1 MPKTE
6 AHMLTRGPITPTL
19 LRFAV
24 PMILGD
30 LLQQMYNVADT
41 LIVGRFVGADALA
54 AVGSAY
60 TLMTFLTSILL
71 GLSMGSGVAVSISY
85 GRGEHAQMR
94 REIFLSFVLIGAAA
108 VVLSV
113 GAFVFLDPILWLLQV
128 PAEIWDLMRTYLLVI
143 FAGIG
148 GTFLYNY
155 FACLLRAVGDSV
167 RPLAFLGVAAA
178 LNIVLD
184 LAFVLGLGLGVAG
197 AAWATIVSQ
206 WLSGVGLC
214 VYALATR
221 PDLRVPRAEM
231 RWNGRCAAHVFR
243 LAFVTGAQQSIMNFG
258 ILLVQGRVNSFG
270 PAIMAAFAAAVK
282 VDSFAYMPVQDFG
295 NAFSTFLAQNYGAGQ
310 YDRIRRGTRSAVAVS
325 MAFGA
330 AVSAVVFVLARPLM
344 LLFVQPGETEILAA
358 GVQYLRTEG
367 AFYCL
372 IALLFLL
379 YGFYRAI
386 ERPGMSVVLTVI
398 SLGLRVVLA
407 YALSAIPALGAA
419 GIWVSIPI
427 GWVIADLAGVIPLA
441 KFFKNPPRKGKQSG
455 ALQKGNST
463 ALTPET
469 GAARR
474 IAPQRK
480 RYRFLGGAIFCVQF
494 CRALFG
500 SAPLVRSSR
509 TGKRR
514 RQPARRWTRTAALRW
529 PAPCPMWGGSGFR
542 GCWAG

>member
-1 MPKTE
+1 MQTSD
-6 AHMLTRGPITPTL
+6 ARALTRGAITPAL

-41 LIVGRFVGADALA
+41 LIVGQFVGADALA

-71 GLSMGSGVAVSISY
+71 GLSMGSGVAVSISF

-94 REIFLSFVLIGAAA
+94 REIFLSFVLTGAAA
-108 VVLSV
+108 VVLNI
-113 GAFVFLDPILWLLQV
+113 GAFVCIDPILALLQV

-143 FAGIG
+143 FTGIG

-167 RPLAFLGVAAA
+167 RPLAFLGVSAV

-184 LAFVLGLGLGVAG
+184 LAFVLGLGWGVAG
-197 AAWATIVSQ
+197 AAWATILSQ
-206 WLSGVGLC
+206 WLSGLGLC

-243 LAFVTGAQQSIMNFG
+243 LAFITGAQQSIMNFG

-282 VDSFAYMPVQDFG
+282 IDSFAYMPVQDFG

-310 YDRIRRGTRSAVAVS
+310 HDRIRRGTRSAVAVS
-325 MAFGA
+325 MTFGA

-427 GWVIADLAGVIPLA
+427 GWVIADAAGGDPDGEVFQNAASRRRSRPVKTQTA
-441 KFFKNPPRKGKQSG
+441 TQNP
-455 ALQKGNST
+455 
-463 ALTPET
+463 
-469 GAARR
+469 
-474 IAPQRK
+474 APVLWDR
-480 RYRFLGGAIFCVQF
+480 GGACFWVIFIPAVRGGRSRGWCWRWPRPRGRS
-494 CRALFG
+494 RA
-500 SAPLVRSSR
+500 APRPPGRSGR
-509 TGKRR
+509 TG
-514 RQPARRWTRTAALRW
+514 PARRCGAPGRASFHSAGCTRPR
-529 PAPCPMWGGSGFR
+529 PGR
-542 GCWAG
+542 R

>member
-1 MPKTE
+1 MQTSD
-6 AHMLTRGPITPTL
+6 ARALTRGAITPAL

-41 LIVGRFVGADALA
+41 LIVGQFVGADALA

-71 GLSMGSGVAVSISY
+71 GLSMGSGVAVSISC

-108 VVLSV
+108 VVLNV
-113 GAFVFLDPILWLLQV
+113 GAFVCIDPILALLQV

-143 FAGIG
+143 FTGIG

-167 RPLAFLGVAAA
+167 RPLAFLGVSAV

-184 LAFVLGLGLGVAG
+184 LAFVLGLGWGVAG
-197 AAWATIVSQ
+197 AAWATILSQ

-243 LAFVTGAQQSIMNFG
+243 LAFITGAQQSIMNFG

-282 VDSFAYMPVQDFG
+282 IDSFAYMPVQDFG

-310 YDRIRRGTRSAVAVS
+310 HERIRRGTRSAVAVS
-325 MAFGA
+325 MTFGA

-427 GWVIADLAGVIPLA
+427 GWVIADAAGVIPMA
-441 KFFKNPPRKGKQSG
+441 KFFKTLRRGD
-455 ALQKGNST
+455 
-463 ALTPET
+463 
-469 GAARR
+469 AA
-474 IAPQRK
+474 AP
-480 RYRFLGGAIFCVQF
+480 
-494 CRALFG
+494 
-500 SAPLVRSSR
+500 
-509 TGKRR
+509 
-514 RQPARRWTRTAALRW
+514 
-529 PAPCPMWGGSGFR
+529 
-542 GCWAG
+542 

>member
-1 MPKTE
+1 MQTSD
-6 AHMLTRGPITPTL
+6 ARALTRGAITPAL

-41 LIVGRFVGADALA
+41 LIVGQFVGADALA

-71 GLSMGSGVAVSISY
+71 GLSMGSGVAVSISF
-85 GRGEHAQMR
+85 GRGERAQMR
-94 REIFLSFVLIGAAA
+94 REIFLSFVLTGAAA
-108 VVLSV
+108 VVLNI
-113 GAFVFLDPILWLLQV
+113 GAFVCIDPILALLQV

-143 FAGIG
+143 FTGIG

-167 RPLAFLGVAAA
+167 RPLAFLGVSAV

-184 LAFVLGLGLGVAG
+184 LAFVLGLGWGVAG
-197 AAWATIVSQ
+197 AAWATILSQ
-206 WLSGVGLC
+206 WLSGLGLC

-243 LAFVTGAQQSIMNFG
+243 LAFITGAQQSIMNFG

-282 VDSFAYMPVQDFG
+282 IDSFAYMPVQDFG

-310 YDRIRRGTRSAVAVS
+310 HERIRRGTRSAVAVS
-325 MAFGA
+325 MTFGA

-344 LLFVQPGETEILAA
+344 LLFVQPGETEILAS

-427 GWVIADLAGVIPLA
+427 GWVIADVAGVIPMA
-441 KFFKNPPRKGKQSG
+441 KFFKTLRRGD
-455 ALQKGNST
+455 
-463 ALTPET
+463 
-469 GAARR
+469 AA
-474 IAPQRK
+474 AP
-480 RYRFLGGAIFCVQF
+480 
-494 CRALFG
+494 
-500 SAPLVRSSR
+500 
-509 TGKRR
+509 
-514 RQPARRWTRTAALRW
+514 
-529 PAPCPMWGGSGFR
+529 
-542 GCWAG
+542 

>member
-1 MPKTE
+1 M
-6 AHMLTRGPITPTL
+6 
-19 LRFAV
+19 
-24 PMILGD
+24 
-30 LLQQMYNVADT
+30 
-41 LIVGRFVGADALA
+41 
-54 AVGSAY
+54 
-60 TLMTFLTSILL
+60 
-71 GLSMGSGVAVSISY
+71 
-85 GRGEHAQMR
+85 
-94 REIFLSFVLIGAAA
+94 
-108 VVLSV
+108 
-113 GAFVFLDPILWLLQV
+113 
-128 PAEIWDLMRTYLLVI
+128 
-143 FAGIG
+143 
-148 GTFLYNY
+148 YNY

-167 RPLAFLGVAAA
+167 RPLAFLGVSAV

-184 LAFVLGLGLGVAG
+184 LAFVLGLGWGVAG
-197 AAWATIVSQ
+197 AAWATILSQ
-206 WLSGVGLC
+206 WLSGLGLC

-243 LAFVTGAQQSIMNFG
+243 LAFITGAQQSIMNFG

-282 VDSFAYMPVQDFG
+282 IDSFAYMPVQDFG

-310 YDRIRRGTRSAVAVS
+310 HERIRRGTRSAVAVS
-325 MAFGA
+325 MTFGA

-427 GWVIADLAGVIPLA
+427 GWVIADVAGVIPMA
-441 KFFKNPPRKGKQSG
+441 KFFKTLRRGD
-455 ALQKGNST
+455 
-463 ALTPET
+463 
-469 GAARR
+469 AA
-474 IAPQRK
+474 A
-480 RYRFLGGAIFCVQF
+480 
-494 CRALFG
+494 
-500 SAPLVRSSR
+500 S
-509 TGKRR
+509 
-514 RQPARRWTRTAALRW
+514 
-529 PAPCPMWGGSGFR
+529 
-542 GCWAG
+542 

>member
-6 AHMLTRGPITPTL
+6 ARMLTRGPITPTL

-85 GRGEHAQMR
+85 GRGEYAQMR

-113 GAFVFLDPILWLLQV
+113 GAFVFLNPILWLLQV

-167 RPLAFLGVAAA
+167 RPLAFLGVSAV

-184 LAFVLGLGLGVAG
+184 LAFVLGLGWGVAG
-197 AAWATIVSQ
+197 AAWATILSQ
-206 WLSGVGLC
+206 WLSGLGLC

-243 LAFVTGAQQSIMNFG
+243 LAFITGAQQSIMNFG

-282 VDSFAYMPVQDFG
+282 IDSFAYMPVQDFG

-310 YDRIRRGTRSAVAVS
+310 HERIRRGTRSAVAVS
-325 MAFGA
+325 MTFGA

-441 KFFKNPPRKGKQSG
+441 KFFKN
-455 ALQKGNST
+455 L
-463 ALTPET
+463 
-469 GAARR
+469 RR
-474 IAPQRK
+474 
-480 RYRFLGGAIFCVQF
+480 GD
-494 CRALFG
+494 
-500 SAPLVRSSR
+500 
-509 TGKRR
+509 
-514 RQPARRWTRTAALRW
+514 TAA
-529 PAPCPMWGGSGFR
+529 P
-542 GCWAG
+542 